1 MTDKLY
7 IFSIGILLIGFVFI
21 GLGKMSYRFRAFT
34 NKQAWNG
41 KTFPFL
47 VTGVIFS
54 IVGIILVYIFYPYK

>member
-1 MTDKLY
+1 
-7 IFSIGILLIGFVFI
+7 
-21 GLGKMSYRFRAFT
+21 MSYRFRAFT